1 MNLLFNMN
9 DFQYTPFILK
19 STHNSNNLHNETSGE
34 TKKSNEKWWNK
45 LYFLEKKSNMIMDGF
60 FTKIT
65 YSNEYMTMNGL
76 YFDLPIKN
84 PNINKI
90 HTNLYLLQIDNENK
104 PIMQILCE
112 IEKQLLLYY
121 YHYYNIHGKSFSYN
135 LKSQLQ
141 NGFIKIY
148 KETNDCFISKKSIN
162 PSFFYIKISGIW
174 ESQTEIG
181 ITFKIIEYKKNI

>member
-1 MNLLFNMN
+1 MNLLFNIN
-9 DFQYTPFILK
+9 DFQYTPFIMK
-19 STHNSNNLHNETSGE
+19 STQNHNTLANENGGE
-34 TKKSNEKWWNK
+34 PKKSNEKWWNK
-45 LYFLEKKSNMIMDGF
+45 LYFLENKSNMIMEGF

-84 PNINKI
+84 PNINKV

-104 PIMQILCE
+104 PIMQTLCE
-112 IEKQLLLYY
+112 IEKQLLFYY
-121 YHYYNIHGKSFSYN
+121 YHYYNIHGKSFSYT

-148 KETNDCFISKKSIN
+148 KEPNDCFISKKSMN

>member
-1 MNLLFNMN
+1 
-9 DFQYTPFILK
+9 
-19 STHNSNNLHNETSGE
+19 
-34 TKKSNEKWWNK
+34 
-45 LYFLEKKSNMIMDGF
+45 MDGF
-60 FTKIT
+60 FAKIT

-76 YFDLPIKN
+76 YFDLPMKN

-104 PIMQILCE
+104 PMIQTLCE

-121 YHYYNIHGKSFSYN
+121 YHYYNIHGKTFSYSI
-135 LKSQLQ
+135 KSQLQ

-148 KETNDCFISKKSIN
+148 KEPNDYLSLKKSTN
-162 PSFFYIKISGIW
+162 SFFYIKISGIW